1 MFKRRFNSHI
11 VEIALILLLTTINFG
26 IDQYAGLI
34 SAPAM
39 IVKITISFV
48 FFFCA
53 IFEGKIHHIGL
64 MFIICVISMAV
75 ADLVAAFS
83 LAAVF
88 RLDSFEFIMVGF
100 NRLGFVIVAK
110 TIFIIFSKLVLS
122 RFKDLNRT
130 DPRSLNRVILVLL
143 FDVIFIVLAHDI
155 YLQNKSVFES
165 DLPYIV
171 GVTVGTIALSIMVV
185 RMTESIVTYAL
196 KEKEWQLQED
206 EYNRQ
211 IFYLNHLEDINHQMK
226 SIRHDFNHHIGCL
239 HGMLEQ
245 GNLDQAKE
253 YSGELVHEAEK
264 KFNVAFSSEH
274 PGISGLL
281 SSKYQ
286 IMRDKGIDLQWTV
299 NLPDSMNIKLI
310 DLSVILGNAL
320 DNAIEAVEVLDE
332 TERNIEL
339 KIYFEMDYLVIKTS
353 NKFREGVLE
362 YDFSTTKEDVEN
374 HGYGLG
380 NIKFVVSKYDGIL
393 KIETKNNEFS
403 LNVALPNVIG

>member
-1 MFKRRFNSHI
+1 MGGENELIEGSSVMEISFFLFEYMVLYYIYSQVFKRRFNSHI

-48 FFFCA
+48 FFCA

-264 KFNVAFSSEH
+264 IQC
-274 PGISGLL
+274 GI
-281 SSKYQ
+281 
-286 IMRDKGIDLQWTV
+286 
-299 NLPDSMNIKLI
+299 
-310 DLSVILGNAL
+310 
-320 DNAIEAVEVLDE
+320 
-332 TERNIEL
+332 
-339 KIYFEMDYLVIKTS
+339 
-353 NKFREGVLE
+353 
-362 YDFSTTKEDVEN
+362 
-374 HGYGLG
+374 
-380 NIKFVVSKYDGIL
+380 
-393 KIETKNNEFS
+393 
-403 LNVALPNVIG
+403 